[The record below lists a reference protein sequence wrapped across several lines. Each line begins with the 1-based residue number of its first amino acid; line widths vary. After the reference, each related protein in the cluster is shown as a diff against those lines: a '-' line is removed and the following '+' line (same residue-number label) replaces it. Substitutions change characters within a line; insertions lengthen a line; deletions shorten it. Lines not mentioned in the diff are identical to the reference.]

1 VDALIVSGM
10 LHAFT
15 EMYEEVIDFF
25 HPAAQDPIV
34 GPTSPP
40 PGYLTQRP
48 GYRVRMLEHPP
59 NVEPHMSE
67 YNELIKSTGALGEGD
82 TLPQTYLPTHS
93 LAIQV
98 PVLVAVGQHDA
109 LFCGRAVG
117 FGRDSASVH
126 AYEEAFYSPEARLE
140 TYVLP
145 DAGHSLNLHR
155 NAPTWFEIAR
165 DWMSREVP
173 TTDHPAAESRSA

>member
-1 VDALIVSGM
+1 M

-15 EMYEEVIDFF
+15 DLYQQVIDFF

-34 GPTSPP
+34 GPTQPP
-40 PGYLTQRP
+40 PGYLTQLP

-59 NVEPHMSE
+59 NVEPDLSE

-93 LAIQV
+93 LAV
-98 PVLVAVGQHDA
+98 RAPVLIAVGQYDA
-109 LFCGRAVG
+109 LFCGEAVG

-140 TYVLP
+140 TRVIP

-155 NAPTWFEIAR
+155 NATDWFEIVL
-165 DWMSREVP
+165 DWLDRRVP
-173 TTDHPAAESRSA
+173 GNGRPAAESRQA